1 MVVAAGATYGPT
13 MPHLTAV
20 VVGAALLLLSIWA
33 WRGRSRRSRWWVRS
47 PFGGQVML
55 GLVPGLGLIIL
66 GVGLLTLVGPWFTA
80 VIALP
85 VLFGAAL
92 EFAVIF
98 ARLPHWWGPRWYRRL
113 SAAERRADQTNAF
126 AAAVVGLTERPG
138 VVSAKAA
145 AVRYRDAES
154 VGSWRGGW
162 VYDPDTDQRTHGMSR
177 KGTVDGRLTLYP
189 SGLVF
194 AASRAE
200 DALRRNGT
208 VVAIDADEIV
218 DVRVV
223 PARAGADG
231 QQRTGVLYRS
241 WFPRLV
247 VETAEIAHV
256 FDVAWGRAGQVK
268 DRCGRFVPERR

>member
-1 MVVAAGATYGPT
+1 MVAAEASYGPT
-13 MPHLTAV
+13 APHLAV
-20 VVGAALLLLSIWA
+20 VAIGAGLLLLSVWA

-66 GVGLLTLVGPWFTA
+66 GAGLLTLVGPWFTA
-80 VIALP
+80 VVALP

-113 SAAERRADQTNAF
+113 SESERRADHTHAF
-126 AAAVVGLTERPG
+126 AAAVVGLTGCPG
-138 VVSAKAA
+138 VVSAKEAA
-145 AVRYRDAES
+145 ARYRDDEPL
-154 VGSWRGGW
+154 GSWRGGW
-162 VYDPDTDQRTHGMSR
+162 VYDPDTDDRTHGMSR
-177 KGTVDGRLTLYP
+177 KGTVDGRLTLYR

-194 AASRAE
+194 AASRVE
-200 DALRRNGT
+200 DALRRKGT
-208 VVAIDADEIV
+208 VIAIDADDIV

-231 QQRTGVLYRS
+231 RRRTGVLYRS

-256 FDVAWGRAGQVK
+256 FDVAWGRARQVK
-268 DRCGRFVPERR
+268 DRCARFVPERR